1 MRAKE
6 GGGSDNEA
14 AGSWRNLLGTSPALF
29 AGPAILTCTAFYN
42 NIAKA
47 QRLYGPIPG
56 LPSLNNKWL
65 YALPRVKVQHKSPWH
80 QKKV

>member
-47 QRLYGPIPG
+47 QRLYGPSPG
-56 LPSLNNKWL
+56 LPSLNDNKWPDML
-65 YALPRVKVQHKSPWH
+65 SQE
-80 QKKV
+80 